1 MASLSEKIEI
11 FKRGD
16 HQFDEQISISSCK
29 SISVRS
35 TVSLEGIL
43 FEIGIGLNSPKIPR
57 GTPAFVGAYSYM
69 NDGGYIRGNVFIGR
83 FSSIGRR
90 VTIGAG
96 GHYMTGVSTHPLLSG
111 GKTRNTYSEEEMIY
125 LKICQENPTNGVT
138 MIGCDVWIG
147 DGVIVMPGI
156 TIGHGAVIGANSVV
170 TKDVPPYSIVAGSPA
185 REIRN
190 RFPQD
195 IANKLIMTQWWEY
208 SLEQLKSLPLG
219 NILKFIDSIDKYKLD
234 RNNFLSYR
242 CNE

>member
-1 MASLSEKIEI
+1 MASMSEKIEL

-16 HQFDEQISISSCK
+16 YQFDEQISIAKSR

-35 TVSLEGIL
+35 TVNLEGIL
-43 FEIGIGLNSPKIPR
+43 FEFGIGLNSPKIPR
-57 GTPAFVGAYSYM
+57 GTPAFIGAYSYM
-69 NDGGYIRGNVFIGR
+69 NDGGYIRGDVFIGR

-111 GKTRNTYSEEEMIY
+111 GKTRNTYSQEEMAY

-156 TIGHGAVIGANSVV
+156 NIGHGAVIGANSVV
-170 TKDVPPYSIVAGSPA
+170 TKDVSPYSIVAGSPA
-185 REIRN
+185 REIRK
-190 RFPQD
+190 RFPED
-195 IANKLIMTQWWEY
+195 IVNKLIRTEWWEY
-208 SLEQLKSLPLG
+208 SLDQLKSLPLG
-219 NILKFIDSIDKYKLD
+219 NIIQFIDSIDTFRLEKS
-234 RNNFLSYR
+234 NFLSYK